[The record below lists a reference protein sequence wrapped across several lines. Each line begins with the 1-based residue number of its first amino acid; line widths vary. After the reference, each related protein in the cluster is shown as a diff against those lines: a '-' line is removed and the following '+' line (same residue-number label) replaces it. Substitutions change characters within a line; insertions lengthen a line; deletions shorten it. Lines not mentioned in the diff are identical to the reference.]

1 MSAYAA
7 AVQQQRQLE
16 RERPAGAAGGQ
27 QGGEEGSSSAWR
39 DILRLDPV
47 AQKLRRSKLAR
58 IAFRRWVGMGCLG
71 GYGHGMAW
79 QGMAC
84 DLVGGHSMARHGMRF
99 GRWA

>member
-7 AVQQQRQLE
+7 AVQQQRLADQQ
-16 RERPAGAAGGQ
+16 RPAGGAGEQ

-58 IAFRRWVGMGCLG
+58 IAFRRWAGMGCWWG
-71 GYGHGMAW
+71 G
-79 QGMAC
+79 
-84 DLVGGHSMARHGMRF
+84 
-99 GRWA
+99 